1 MRLPTDLPSSQI
13 DSTPHPIRHLKHILR
28 HQNEHQGNT
37 KLPTRAGGSSSKAD
51 LFLSNSSI
59 SPSVA
64 SGVAISG
71 VGGAIS
77 GDRVSPPLLNICYT
91 TNEVLV
97 IIGVTCFLNFA
108 FILLIMSCV
117 HFFST
122 RASRLKSGVLV
133 AENGEEYYYEDFPE
147 SDEECEWKQS
157 MDKSFD
163 RENRIDLL
171 QYINNLP

>member
-1 MRLPTDLPSSQI
+1 MLAPVPSQEHIDFMCQTLSHSPLFLNSSLVDFLLQTPSPITMRLPTASDIPTSDI
-13 DSTPHPIRHLKHILR
+13 NSTPHPIRHLKHILR
-28 HQNEHQGNT
+28 HQNDHPGNT
-37 KLPTRAGGSSSKAD
+37 KLPARPGGSTSTEKL

-59 SPSVA
+59 SSSSVA

-77 GDRVSPPLLNICYT
+77 GDRGSPPLLNICYT

-122 RASRLKSGVLV
+122 RASR
-133 AENGEEYYYEDFPE
+133 
-147 SDEECEWKQS
+147 
-157 MDKSFD
+157 
-163 RENRIDLL
+163 
-171 QYINNLP
+171 